1 MKIVKGIMLLVAM
14 TALVTTPVVAGDA
27 SDNAGRIKVWTKAFN
42 SGDVSA
48 IAAGYTEDAV
58 RMPYQM
64 PAVTGRDAIVEN
76 IEAARAAGAASAK
89 ITLDEGESSGD
100 HAWGRGRYELMD
112 GDGNVI
118 QTGKWLNVSK
128 KVKGQ
133 WLIHRDIWNTDKPE
147 VEQE

>member
-1 MKIVKGIMLLVAM
+1 MKFARGLMLLVAFA
-14 TALVTTPVVAGDA
+14 ALVATPVIAGDA
-27 SDNAGRIKVWTKAFN
+27 SDNAGRIEVWTKAFN
-42 SGDVSA
+42 SGDIAA

-64 PAVTGRDAIVEN
+64 PAVTGRDAIVKN
-76 IEAARAAGAASAK
+76 ITAARNAGAASAK
-89 ITLDEGESSGD
+89 ITLDEGESTGD

-112 GDGNVI
+112 VDGNVI
-118 QTGKWLNVSK
+118 QSGKWLNVSR

>member
-76 IEAARAAGAASAK
+76 IEAARAAGAAS
-89 ITLDEGESSGD
+89 
-100 HAWGRGRYELMD
+100 
-112 GDGNVI
+112 
-118 QTGKWLNVSK
+118 
-128 KVKGQ
+128 
-133 WLIHRDIWNTDKPE
+133 
-147 VEQE
+147 